1 MNDARAIE
9 DRVDGILPDIRDI
22 RHRIHQNP
30 ELALQEF
37 DTAAL
42 IRQALG
48 TTDVTLL
55 EPFLATDVVAILKGK
70 GEGRN
75 VTLRADMDALPLI
88 EDTGRSYQSK
98 KEGIMHACG
107 HDGHVAMLIGAAMVL
122 NSFKDSFSGSV
133 RFVFQPGE
141 EVVAA
146 GRDLVEKGVLKSPE
160 PDAVFA
166 FHAWNGMPEGTI
178 ASKSGV
184 FLVAADFFEI
194 LIKGKEAHGSAPEAS
209 IDPILTASRVVE
221 GLQVIS
227 SRMVSALDSVVVS
240 VCRINGGTNSNIIPG
255 SVELDGT
262 VRYLDPETGTRI
274 PVLMEQIVRGVCDS
288 MGATYDFDYSA
299 PYIPT
304 INHTEI
310 VALGKQITAE
320 IFGPSH
326 WIELDQPAMAAED
339 FAYYIKDYPGAMF
352 RLGMGENSPSLHH
365 PSFDFNDNALRNGIL
380 FLVSTTLRVLSR

>member
-1 MNDARAIE
+1 MDNAKTIE
-9 DRVDGILPDIRDI
+9 ERVDKILPDIRDI

-37 DTAAL
+37 DTANL
-42 IRQALG
+42 IRQVLG
-48 TTDVTLL
+48 ATHATLL
-55 EPFLATDVVAILKGK
+55 DPFLATDVVAILDGEKEGK
-70 GEGRN
+70 N
-75 VTLRADMDALPLI
+75 VTLRADMDALPLT
-88 EDTGRSYQSK
+88 ENTGLRYRSVRPRT
-98 KEGIMHACG
+98 MHACG
-107 HDGHVAMLIGAAMVL
+107 HDGHMAMLIGAAMVL
-122 NSFKDSFSGSV
+122 DSFRDRFSGSV

-146 GRDLVEKGVLKSPE
+146 GKDLVEKGALKNPE

-178 ASKSGV
+178 ASKPGV
-184 FLVAADFFEI
+184 IMVAADFFEI
-194 LIKGKEAHGSAPEAS
+194 LIKGKESHGSAPEAS

-221 GLQVIS
+221 GLQAIA

-240 VCRINGGTNSNIIPG
+240 VCRISGGTNSNIIPG
-255 SVELDGT
+255 SVVLEGT
-262 VRYLDPETGTRI
+262 VRYLNPETGKQI
-274 PVLMEQIVRGVCDS
+274 PVIMEQIVRGVCDS
-288 MGATYDFDYSA
+288 MGATYDFAYSA

-304 INHTEI
+304 INNPAI
-310 VALGKQITAE
+310 VALGRQITTE
-320 IFGPSH
+320 VFGPSH

-365 PSFDFNDNALRNGIL
+365 PNFDFNDNALRNGIL
-380 FLVSTTLRVLSR
+380 FLVSATLRALSQ